1 MTHHFLLI
9 GPYDP
14 HGGEYT
20 FLAPPLGV
28 WRLAGYLDLHG
39 VRTTVFDPNICG
51 GDVAVQ
57 FTRLLQSRTWDLVGV
72 STTAMT
78 LRYDLQL
85 AHLAKQHSPRSVLV
99 AGGMEATFNPDRMF
113 ELGPFDLVVLG
124 EGEKPLAALAQRL
137 RFGTAGLD
145 LAGIAGTAIKT
156 DAGQIVRFHQTALT
170 SEELREA
177 VAATPYERMPYPAY
191 WNRLER
197 AYQVGALPFKA
208 EREARLSE
216 IRSVR
221 LNTLNY
227 CPMACSFCSSTNFLH
242 AAQNSVARVAR
253 LESPACLHMIRRI
266 MAAHPGTRTIIF
278 QDDIFVFTQDKRV
291 MELCAAIIAAK
302 ANGQIPANLEFI
314 STNRID
320 SMTPERLAA
329 MRQAGFRVLGFGIES
344 FAPRVLEEFNK
355 GQIHRHI
362 EPALREARRQNITP
376 FLDLILTSPRST
388 LADVALTVRE
398 AFRWIEGGCEV
409 GIYPYVIPFTG
420 SAFSRDPALQAQTV
434 YETVTVPGTFVSWR
448 HAAKI
453 LPADPE
459 VREAILAIEARFEH
473 ALESL
478 AAAVP
483 HLPSRVR
490 SLLWIACAE
499 PTLRAAGQHMPEP
512 QLIQAALLARLP
524 GPARARKGWLENLLA
539 LAHTRA
545 ELCPLAQFA

>member
-1 MTHHFLLI
+1 LTHHFLLI

-51 GDVAVQ
+51 GDVAEQ
-57 FTRLLQSRTWDLVGV
+57 FTRLVQSRNWDLIGV

-85 AHLAKQHSPRSVLV
+85 AHLAKQHSPRSLLV

-124 EGEKPLAALAQRL
+124 EGEKPLSALAERL

-145 LAGIAGTAIKT
+145 LAGVAGTALRT
-156 DAGQIVRFHQTALT
+156 REGQIVRFHQTALT

-242 AAQNSVARVAR
+242 AAQGSVARVAR
-253 LESPACLHMIRRI
+253 LESDACLHMIRRI

-291 MELCAAIIAAK
+291 MALCAGIIAAK
-302 ANGQIPANLEFI
+302 AAGQLPANLEFI

-344 FAPRVLEEFNK
+344 FAPSVLEEFNK

-362 EPALREARRQNITP
+362 EPTLREARRQNITP

-388 LADVALTVRE
+388 MADVALTVRE
-398 AFRWIEGGCEV
+398 AFRWIESGCEV
-409 GIYPYVIPFTG
+409 GIYPYVIPFSG
-420 SAFSRDPALQAQTV
+420 SAFSRDPALKQQTV
-434 YETVTVPGTFVSWR
+434 YETVTVPGTSVSWR

-453 LPADPE
+453 LPLDPE

-478 AAAVP
+478 SAAVP

-499 PTLRAAGQHMPEP
+499 PTLREAGQHMPE
-512 QLIQAALLARLP
+512 QQVIQAALLARLP
-524 GPARARKGWLENLLA
+524 GAARARTGWLESLLA
-539 LAHTRA
+539 LAHSRA